1 MSTFIDKGRM
11 YARRDGI
18 EMTIDSDDQ
27 VSVNLILSNEALYNL
42 VEFITEKAP
51 QQFEMMKRIIQ
62 KKAIEEAVE

>member
-1 MSTFIDKGRM
+1 MSTYIDKGRM

-18 EMTIDSDDQ
+18 EMTITDEDM
-27 VSVNLILSNEALYNL
+27 SVNLVLSNEALWNL

>member
-1 MSTFIDKGRM
+1 MSTYIDKGRM

-18 EMTIDSDDQ
+18 EMTITDEDM
-27 VSVNLILSNEALYNL
+27 SVNLVLSNEALWNL

-62 KKAIEEAVE
+62 KKDIEEAVE